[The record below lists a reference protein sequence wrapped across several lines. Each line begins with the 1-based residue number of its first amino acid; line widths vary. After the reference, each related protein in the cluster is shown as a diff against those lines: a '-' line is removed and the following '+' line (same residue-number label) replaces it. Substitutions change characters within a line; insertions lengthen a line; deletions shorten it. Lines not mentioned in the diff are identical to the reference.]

1 MSKTVFEQKSWG
13 QIWAESRPQDLWIVM
28 DPVNSPWLARLDW
41 ELNLL
46 IRRQWPRA
54 EKGRLLVATPP
65 SFPARGVLVLGV
77 AELQD
82 AKASA
87 GPAGAPVGQAW
98 ETSLGQALADA
109 KALGV
114 ERAFVLATSSMKPTA
129 KSLSRHTGVEVMWVA
144 P

>member
-1 MSKTVFEQKSWG
+1 MSKTVFEQKSWS

-65 SFPARGVLVLGV
+65 SFPARGVLVL
-77 AELQD
+77 QD
-82 AKASA
+82 AKASGESA
-87 GPAGAPVGQAW
+87 GPSW
-98 ETSLGQALADA
+98 ENMLEQALADA

-114 ERAFVLATSSMKPTA
+114 ERAVVLATSSMKPTA
-129 KSLSRHTGVEVMWVA
+129 KSLPRNSGVEVMWVA

>member
-1 MSKTVFEQKSWG
+1 VFEQKSWS

-65 SFPARGVLVLGV
+65 SFPARGVLVLQETKTSG
-77 AELQD
+77 E
-82 AKASA
+82 
-87 GPAGAPVGQAW
+87 PAGATGAQAW
-98 ETSLGQALADA
+98 EKLLEQALADA

-114 ERAFVLATSSMKPTA
+114 ERAVVLVASSMKPTA
-129 KSLSRHTGVEVMWVA
+129 KSLSRNSGVEVMWVA

>member
-1 MSKTVFEQKSWG
+1 MSKTVFEQKSWS

-54 EKGRLLVATPP
+54 ETGRLLVATPP
-65 SFPARGVLVLGV
+65 SFPARGVLVL
-77 AELQD
+77 QD
-82 AKASA
+82 AKASGESA
-87 GPAGAPVGQAW
+87 GPSW
-98 ETSLGQALADA
+98 ENMLEQALADA

-114 ERAFVLATSSMKPTA
+114 ERAVVLATSSMKPTA
-129 KSLSRHTGVEVMWVA
+129 KSLSRNSGVEVMWVA